1 MFHIDRL
8 SVCDSGEGY
17 IVTGSDDG
25 AIRMYNGDTA
35 WNRAKTSIYG
45 AGSAITAVDVTYDGN
60 WVLATTKSHMVVI
73 KATIK
78 VAIVQQQDLHMFL
91 HSFGRFCTCAY
102 VSVHMGGCNMYPQY
116 LAN

>member
-1 MFHIDRL
+1 MCI
-8 SVCDSGEGY
+8 SGKGY

-25 AIRMYNGDTA
+25 VIRMYNGDTA
-35 WNRAKTSIYG
+35 WNRAKTQIYG

-78 VAIVQQQDLHMFL
+78 VGVVQQQYLWMCALDFVTCT
-91 HSFGRFCTCAY
+91 HST
-102 VSVHMGGCNMYPQY
+102 
-116 LAN
+116 